1 MRAVCIECGEPI
13 RKGEGYEKLPGK
25 AVIHEDCME
34 SILDKPARTESNNT
48 TQTSE
53 TVSRDWMW

>member
-13 RKGEGYEKLPGK
+13 RAKEEFVRLTGK
-25 AVIHEDCME
+25 AVIHQDCADG
-34 SILDKPARTESNNT
+34 ILDKPARMESNNT

-53 TVSRDWMW
+53 TVSKEWMW